1 MSWIFLRPVISML
14 VLSVVFGAIVQIP
27 TGDIPYPLFSLTALL
42 PWGFFS
48 NAVQRGARSLVDNM
62 HMISK
67 VYFPRMAIPIA
78 GTASGLVDFGASFL
92 VLLVMLLIYRM
103 PLRWEIVTL
112 PIFLLVT
119 FGFALATG
127 LWLATL
133 SVKYRD
139 VSFAIVFLLQA
150 LMYASPVIYPVSM
163 VPEQLLF
170 LYYLNPMTGVIEGFR
185 WALLGS
191 ADRARAVVPAVDLPG
206 GDRSDQRRHGIP
218 AHRTNGG
225 GPVMSNQAVLAQ
237 NLGKS
242 YRIGKRQERAGGRAR
257 RTLANSFG
265 YLASSLRPATDD
277 ETLWAIRDVSF
288 EINEGEVVGI
298 VGHNGAGKSTL
309 LKVLSRIT
317 DPTAGRA
324 RHPWPRRLPAGGRHR
339 LSPGAD
345 WSREYLP
352 QRRDPGHGAD

>member
-1 MSWIFLRPVISML
+1 MSSTVTSKLPLVDSSSSPLEDKRILEIQPARGWTSLGLRDLYEYRELLFFLVWREIQGTYRQTALGMSWIFLRPVISML
-14 VLSVVFGAIVQIP
+14 VLSAVFGAIVQIP

-163 VPEQLLF
+163 VPPQLLF
-170 LYYLNPMTGVIEGFR
+170 LYHLNPMTGVIEGFR

-191 ADRARAVVPAVDLPG
+191 ADPPGPWFLLSIFLVVTGVISGALVFRRTERTVVDL
-206 GDRSDQRRHGIP
+206 
-218 AHRTNGG
+218 
-225 GPVMSNQAVLAQ
+225 L
-237 NLGKS
+237 
-242 YRIGKRQERAGGRAR
+242 
-257 RTLANSFG
+257 
-265 YLASSLRPATDD
+265 
-277 ETLWAIRDVSF
+277 
-288 EINEGEVVGI
+288 
-298 VGHNGAGKSTL
+298 
-309 LKVLSRIT
+309 
-317 DPTAGRA
+317 
-324 RHPWPRRLPAGGRHR
+324 
-339 LSPGAD
+339 
-345 WSREYLP
+345 
-352 QRRDPGHGAD
+352 

>member
-1 MSWIFLRPVISML
+1 MSSSVASKLTLPDSTSSAAEQKHVLEIQPARGWASLGLRDLYEYRELLVFLVWREIQGTYRQTALGMSWIFLRPVISML

-48 NAVQRGARSLVDNM
+48 NAVQRAARSLVDNM

-163 VPEQLLF
+163 VPQQLLF

-191 ADRARAVVPAVDLPG
+191 ADPPGPWFLLSIFLVVIGVISGAMVFRRTERTVVDL
-206 GDRSDQRRHGIP
+206 
-218 AHRTNGG
+218 
-225 GPVMSNQAVLAQ
+225 L
-237 NLGKS
+237 
-242 YRIGKRQERAGGRAR
+242 
-257 RTLANSFG
+257 
-265 YLASSLRPATDD
+265 
-277 ETLWAIRDVSF
+277 
-288 EINEGEVVGI
+288 
-298 VGHNGAGKSTL
+298 
-309 LKVLSRIT
+309 
-317 DPTAGRA
+317 
-324 RHPWPRRLPAGGRHR
+324 
-339 LSPGAD
+339 
-345 WSREYLP
+345 
-352 QRRDPGHGAD
+352 